1 MHPTP
6 DADHLRATYRK
17 AISRFATGVTLI
29 TTCTEEGLVGMTA
42 NAVTSLSLRPLQLI
56 VCIGNGFATINA
68 ISVSGRFAVN
78 ILGHEHEYL
87 AHRFAARCDDK
98 FGGVALSPDHDVPVL
113 ANAMAYFVCD
123 VAQAVPGGDH
133 TIVIGNVVA
142 CGFNPSTRPLLYF
155 GSDFGALCDEQAH
168 AGLAFDWHL
177 ASSM

>member
-17 AISRFATGVTLI
+17 AISRFVTGVTLI

-42 NAVTSLSLRPLQLI
+42 NAVTSLSLQPLQLI

-78 ILGHEHEYL
+78 ILGHEH
-87 AHRFAARCDDK
+87 
-98 FGGVALSPDHDVPVL
+98 HDVPVL

-142 CGFNPSTRPLLYF
+142 CGFNPGTRPLLYF